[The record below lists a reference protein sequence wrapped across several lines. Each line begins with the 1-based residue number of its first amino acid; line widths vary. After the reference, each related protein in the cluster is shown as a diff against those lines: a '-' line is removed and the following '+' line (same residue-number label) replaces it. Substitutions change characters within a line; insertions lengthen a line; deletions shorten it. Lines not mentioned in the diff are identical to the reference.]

1 MWFYAASLAI
11 IVADQAL
18 KKYMSGLLPLCEPGY
33 CKSIE
38 ILPVF
43 RLTLLHN
50 EGAAFSFLSDAGG
63 WQRWLLILISTGVSG
78 VIGLWLYRIRHTER
92 LLAVALAL
100 ILGGAVGNLVDR
112 VLNGYV
118 VDFIL
123 LHYRDWYF
131 PAFNLADAAISVG
144 AAVMIL
150 DMIIRPK
157 QPEAEQDNG

>member
-1 MWFYAASLAI
+1 MWFYAVSLLI
-11 IVADQAL
+11 IIADQVL

-63 WQRWLLILISTGVSG
+63 WQRWLLIAISTGVSSFIA
-78 VIGLWLYRIRHTER
+78 VWLYRVRHTEK

-100 ILGGAVGNLVDR
+100 ILGGAIGNLVDR

-118 VDFIL
+118 IDFIL
-123 LHYRDWYF
+123 LHYGDWYF
-131 PAFNLADAAISVG
+131 PAFNLADSAISVG
-144 AAVMIL
+144 AAVLIL
-150 DMIIRPK
+150 DMIVRPK
-157 QPEAEQDNG
+157 EVEQASD